1 VGPFKRLTKRR
12 PEPKADV
19 DARSQA
25 HPMPASPSMPPLEPA
40 PAAAPELSLRPD
52 PVPIAVMASHTA
64 PAEEQPYDR
73 LDCPA
78 CGTIF
83 QDLPETQADCP
94 ACRATVRVRTCPEGV
109 HHLLTDA
116 DIEAFDSDWDA
127 IHAARRREEAQRRN
141 AVALQARRA
150 ALASYIEL
158 GISHVELRT
167 TRGACAVCLAAAA
180 VPYRA
185 RSAPELPIAGCERD
199 LCHCVY
205 APARPSAAR
214 H

>member
-1 VGPFKRLTKRR
+1 MGPLRRLTRRR
-12 PEPKADV
+12 PEATAGV

-25 HPMPASPSMPPLEPA
+25 HPMPVDPPPAPSEPA
-40 PAAAPELSLRPD
+40 PETARDLSPPPD
-52 PVPIAVMASHTA
+52 PMPVPVMASHTA
-64 PAEEQPYDR
+64 SAEEQPYDR

-83 QDLPETQADCP
+83 QDLPEVQADCP
-94 ACRATVRVRTCPEGV
+94 ACRTTIVVRTCPEGV

-116 DIEAFDSDWDA
+116 DIEAFEDDWDA
-127 IHAARRREEAQRRN
+127 IHATRRREDAQRRN

-167 TRGACAVCLAAAA
+167 ARGACAACVAAAA

-185 RSAPELPIAGCERD
+185 RSAPALPIAGCERD

-205 APARPSAAR
+205 APARPSATR

>member
-1 VGPFKRLTKRR
+1 MGPLRRLTGRGRKKTAG
-12 PEPKADV
+12 EDT
-19 DARSQA
+19 RSQA
-25 HPMPASPSMPPLEPA
+25 HPMPASPPMPPPEPVPEAVLEPS
-40 PAAAPELSLRPD
+40 PAPD
-52 PVPIAVMASHTA
+52 PAPVPVMASHTT

-83 QDLPETQADCP
+83 QDLPETEADCP
-94 ACRATVRVRTCPEGV
+94 ACHAAIRVRTCPEGV

-116 DIEAFDSDWDA
+116 DIEAFDSDWEA

-141 AVALQARRA
+141 ALALQARRA
-150 ALASYIEL
+150 ALASFIEL

-167 TRGACAVCLAAAA
+167 ARGACAVCIAAAA

>member
-1 VGPFKRLTKRR
+1 MATGRPSTRR
-12 PEPKADV
+12 V
-19 DARSQA
+19 DARRRSG
-25 HPMPASPSMPPLEPA
+25 
-40 PAAAPELSLRPD
+40 
-52 PVPIAVMASHTA
+52 
-64 PAEEQPYDR
+64 
-73 LDCPA
+73 
-78 CGTIF
+78 GT
-83 QDLPETQADCP
+83 
-94 ACRATVRVRTCPEGV
+94 R
-109 HHLLTDA
+109 
-116 DIEAFDSDWDA
+116 
-127 IHAARRREEAQRRN
+127 
-141 AVALQARRA
+141 VALQARRA

-167 TRGACAVCLAAAA
+167 ARGACAACVAAAA

>member
-1 VGPFKRLTKRR
+1 MGLLRRLTRRR
-12 PEPKADV
+12 PKTTTEA

-25 HPMPASPSMPPLEPA
+25 HPMAASPTMPPPETLPEAVPEASPPPDPA
-40 PAAAPELSLRPD
+40 P
-52 PVPIAVMASHTA
+52 VPVMASHTV

-83 QDLPETQADCP
+83 QDLPDAQADCP
-94 ACRATVRVRTCPEGV
+94 ACRATIRVRTCPEGV

-116 DIEAFDSDWDA
+116 DIEAFDGDWEA
-127 IHAARRREEAQRRN
+127 IHATRRREEAQRRN
-141 AVALQARRA
+141 AMALQARRA

-167 TRGACAVCLAAAA
+167 ARGACAVCVAAAA
-180 VPYRA
+180 VPYRS
-185 RSAPELPIAGCERD
+185 RSAPDLPIAGCERD
-199 LCHCVY
+199 LCHCIY